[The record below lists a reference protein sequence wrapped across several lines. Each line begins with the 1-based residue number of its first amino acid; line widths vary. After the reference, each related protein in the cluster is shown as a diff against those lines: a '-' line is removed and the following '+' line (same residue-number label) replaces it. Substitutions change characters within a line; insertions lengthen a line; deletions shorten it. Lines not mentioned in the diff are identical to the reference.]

1 MESKVFYTDARARYK
16 KNLYDKLERMI
27 KRSEIFDYIEK
38 GEIVA
43 IKAHLGEPGNTSFLQ
58 PFFVAK
64 IVEMVKQKKA
74 KPFITDTTTAYVH
87 KRYNAVDY
95 SISAIKHGFSFATVG
110 APFIVADGLTGDNYL
125 TIKID
130 GEILKEVYIGSDII
144 NADSLIV
151 LTHFKGHEATGFG
164 GAIKNVGMG
173 CASKRGK
180 FQQHS
185 GFTPK
190 IIEDNCTGCGL
201 CVSRCS
207 FNAISLFDKIAVI
220 DNKKCTGCG
229 DCLAACR
236 FSAINIKSWISTG
249 KLQKKIAEYAYG
261 VLKTKVDKVSFI
273 NFLINIT
280 PDCDC
285 CDWSDLSIVPDLG
298 ILASKDTVA
307 IDKASVDLVNNAPIN
322 PLGKL
327 KDKIESKDKFY
338 DLNKINWR
346 VQLEH
351 GQKIGLGNINYQL
364 ITVK

>member
-1 MESKVFYTDARARYK
+1 MESKVFYTDARAMYK
-16 KNLYDKLERMI
+16 RNLYDKLETIVR
-27 KRSEIFDYIEK
+27 KSEILNNIE
-38 GEIVA
+38 ENDLVA
-43 IKAHLGEPGNTSFLQ
+43 IKIHAGEPGNTSFLN
-58 PFFVAK
+58 PSFVGS
-64 IVEMVKQKKA
+64 IVDMIKERKG
-74 KPFITDTTTAYVH
+74 KPFITDTTTLYAQLRH
-87 KRYNAVDY
+87 NAIDY
-95 SISAIKHGFSFATVG
+95 SISAIKHGFSFSSIG
-110 APFIVADGLTGDNYL
+110 APFIVADGLIGDDYL

-144 NADSLIV
+144 NADALIV
-151 LTHFKGHEATGFG
+151 LSHFKGHELTGFG

-185 GFTPK
+185 GLTPK

-207 FNAISLFDKIAVI
+207 FNAISLTEKIATI
-220 DNKKCTGCG
+220 DEKKCKGCG
-229 DCLAACR
+229 DCLVVCR
-236 FSAINIKSWISTG
+236 SSAIKIKWVI
-249 KLQKKIAEYAYG
+249 KAEEFQKKMTEYTYG
-261 VLKTKVDKVSFI
+261 ILNTKKEKVGFI
-273 NFLINIT
+273 NFLINIS

-285 CDWSDLSIVPDLG
+285 CNWSDLSIVPDLG
-298 ILASKDTVA
+298 ILASKDIVA